1 MIQLNP
7 GTVLYVFTAKDGREV
22 ILRTPKWDDLD
33 DALEF
38 INSLILEEA
47 KILANIEKTREQ
59 EIDWLAENLKKLEKG
74 QHISIVAEVDGKMV
88 AICGINPKFG
98 KMSHLGNLGIS
109 VKDGYRGIG
118 IGVDL
123 MKEAEKHA
131 IHMRLKTIK
140 LEVFENNEPAIA
152 LYEKMGYKITGRVP
166 GAIFYKEEYLDSII
180 MTKKLP
186 AS

>member
-1 MIQLNP
+1 MIQLSP

-22 ILRTPKWDDLD
+22 ILRTPKWEDLD

-38 INSLILEEA
+38 INSLIKEEA
-47 KILANIEKTREQ
+47 KVLANTAKTREK
-59 EIDWLAENLKKLEKG
+59 EIDWLAETLKKLEKG
-74 QHISIVAEVDGKMV
+74 QHIFIVAEVDGKMV
-88 AICGINPKFG
+88 AGCEINPMFG
-98 KMSHLGNLGIS
+98 KMSHLGSLGVS

-118 IGVDL
+118 IGKDL

-131 IHMRLKTIK
+131 IHMRLKSVK
-140 LEVFENNEPAIA
+140 LDVFENNEPAIA

-166 GAIFYKEEYLDSII
+166 GAILYKGEYIDSLI

-186 AS
+186 SS